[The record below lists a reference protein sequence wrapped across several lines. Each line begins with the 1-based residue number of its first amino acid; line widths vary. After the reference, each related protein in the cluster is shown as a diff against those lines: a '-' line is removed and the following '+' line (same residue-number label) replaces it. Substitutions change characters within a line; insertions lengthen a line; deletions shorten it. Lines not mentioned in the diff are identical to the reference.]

1 MKLSNLAIPCMAVAL
16 LAAAPSLHADPI
28 PYPSKG
34 SLDNV
39 INNIVAA
46 NTGNVVGY
54 FYGFSASDTDS
65 IEMVDLTTNTTTGP
79 FFINQST
86 PIGTSANFGPVT
98 AGDQLAFVLLNTT
111 NGNQY
116 STDDALSTDHVNHGY
131 VTPFL
136 GASDPAGDPAGIPA
150 GTFVGMEDLSV
161 SGSDLDYNDD
171 QFVFTDISTGTQSI
185 TPTPEPSS
193 IALLGTGLLAAAGAV
208 RRRLGSK

>member
-1 MKLSNLAIPCMAVAL
+1 MKVSILAIPCMAAL

-39 INNIVAA
+39 INNIVAT
-46 NTGNVVGY
+46 NTGNVTGY
-54 FYGFSASDTDS
+54 FYGFNAADSDD

-79 FFINQST
+79 FFVTNQTT
-86 PIGTSANFGPVT
+86 PIGSSANFGHVN
-98 AGDQLAFVLLNTT
+98 AGDQLAFVLINIT
-111 NGNQY
+111 NGNHY
-116 STDDALSTDHVNHGY
+116 STDDSLSSDGDNHGY

-150 GTFVGMEDLSV
+150 GTYIGMEDLSV
-161 SGSDLDYNDD
+161 PGSDLDYNDD
-171 QFVFTDISTGTQSI
+171 QFVFTNVGLGAS
-185 TPTPEPSS
+185 PTPEPSS